1 MKPRGG
7 KRIGSGRKPLPPYLQ
22 RVKLTGVRLPAYKL
36 DAIKTQGEP
45 TALIE
50 AALDE
55 KYADLFQ
62 DVLTNKRNETDNESL
77 QATQEGAA
85 TYGGEEEAHLAPS

>member
-1 MKPRGG
+1 MKSRGG
-7 KRIGSGRKPLPPYLQ
+7 AGRGQGRKPLPKYLQ

>member
-7 KRIGSGRKPLPPYLQ
+7 KREGSGRKPLPPYLQ

-36 DAIKTQGEP
+36 DALKTQGEP

-50 AALDE
+50 AALDD
-55 KYADLFQ
+55 KYSSLF
-62 DVLTNKRNETDNESL
+62 DDELTTKRNETDNESL

-85 TYGGEEEAHLAPS
+85 THSGEE

>member
-1 MKPRGG
+1 MVKPRGG
-7 KRIGSGRKPLPPYLQ
+7 KRDGSGRKPLPPYLQ

-55 KYADLFQ
+55 KYAELFQ
-62 DVLTNKRNETDNESL
+62 DVLNKRNETDNESL

-85 TYGGEEEAHLAPS
+85 TYGGEE

>member
-1 MKPRGG
+1 MVRPRGG
-7 KRIGSGRKPLPPYLQ
+7 KRDGSGRKPLPPYLQ

-55 KYADLFQ
+55 KYAALFQ
-62 DVLTNKRNETDNESL
+62 DVLTTKRNETDNNAFAGDFERPGL
-77 QATQEGAA
+77 N
-85 TYGGEEEAHLAPS
+85 LC

>member
-7 KRIGSGRKPLPPYLQ
+7 KRTGSGRKPLPPYLQ

-55 KYADLFQ
+55 KYEELFQ
-62 DVLTNKRNETDNESL
+62 DVLTNKRNETDNNAFAGDCEKAGL
-77 QATQEGAA
+77 NL
-85 TYGGEEEAHLAPS
+85 EA

>member
-1 MKPRGG
+1 MKKRGG
-7 KRIGSGRKPLPPYLQ
+7 KRAGSGRKPLPPYLQ

-50 AALDE
+50 AALDD
-55 KYADLFQ
+55 KYAKLFEDTLTEKQ
-62 DVLTNKRNETDNESL
+62 D
-77 QATQEGAA
+77 G
-85 TYGGEEEAHLAPS
+85 

>member
-50 AALDE
+50 AALDD
-55 KYADLFQ
+55 KYTELFQ

-77 QATQEGAA
+77 QATQEGA
-85 TYGGEEEAHLAPS
+85 E

>member
-7 KRIGSGRKPLPPYLQ
+7 KRTGSGRKPLPPYLQ

-50 AALDE
+50 AALDD
-55 KYADLFQ
+55 KYAKLFEDTLTEKQ
-62 DVLTNKRNETDNESL
+62 D
-77 QATQEGAA
+77 G
-85 TYGGEEEAHLAPS
+85 

>member
-50 AALDE
+50 AALDD
-55 KYADLFQ
+55 KYAKLFEDTLTEKQ
-62 DVLTNKRNETDNESL
+62 D
-77 QATQEGAA
+77 G
-85 TYGGEEEAHLAPS
+85 